1 MDSLTFLERPPK
13 GKPQPLYVLHG
24 DEDFLK
30 RRVLDTL
37 WPADEILE
45 PDA

>member
-24 DEDFLK
+24 DQNPNRDIYLLVLK
-30 RRVLDTL
+30 
-37 WPADEILE
+37 P
-45 PDA
+45 